1 MSPITEFEPSNGGFS
16 FEELGEFD
24 TLSVAGSCFPSF
36 PTACIFL
43 WRLRMVKLE
52 EHLKEIKETQ
62 RQISKTNSDKRKKDL
77 RKHLSRL
84 WKEYDIAKKNIG
96 RLNAEY

>member
-1 MSPITEFEPSNGGFS
+1 MN
-16 FEELGEFD
+16 ELGEFN
-24 TLSVAGSCFPSF
+24 TLLVAGSLFSF
-36 PTACIFL
+36 LSRLPAFL
-43 WRLRMVKLE
+43 WRMRMVKLE